1 MAYILFFHGVK
12 STKSRGLCLKDAK
25 VIRSAG
31 VVGSFTL
38 LSRGL
43 GMVRDMIIAYH
54 FGTSLLASAF
64 FVAFTIPNLFR
75 RLFGEGALSA
85 AFIPVLIETRT
96 KEGDKAAW
104 KLASR
109 VVTMAAATLTAIAII
124 GVLLFSVSL
133 RIPGVPEKW
142 IATFELSRVMFP
154 YVLFICLAALSM
166 AVLNSYKH
174 FATSA
179 FAPCLLNLILIGAML
194 IVFPLVGNDPGE
206 RAHVLAWAVLLAGIA
221 QLAIQLPAL
230 KRFGCRFHFSSQW
243 NDPRVKQMLMLMG
256 PAALG
261 MAVTQFNVLIDRMLA
276 LWVGGWAPAAL
287 FYSERM
293 IYFPLGV
300 IATAMATVLLPTF
313 SSHAAEKNH
322 TAMRETI
329 NHSLRHLIYIM
340 VPAALGLL
348 ALAPIILQTL
358 FEWGGSFNAES
369 TLLSAR
375 ALRFYAPGLI
385 VFSAAKV
392 FVPAFYAMQDT
403 RTPVRIGIYT
413 VLLNLALNIV
423 FILTLPTYWK
433 HAGMAFSTVFAETI
447 GMAALGMILTRR
459 IKNLQWM
466 EISRSFNRC
475 LLAALVMAIA
485 AWATAHFAL
494 PMLGN
499 LLPAK
504 IAQILAVGLAIGVGA
519 LIYFALTL
527 LLRTPELREIKAA
540 IRNK

>member
-1 MAYILFFHGVK
+1 ML
-12 STKSRGLCLKDAK
+12 
-25 VIRSAG
+25 
-31 VVGSFTL
+31 
-38 LSRGL
+38 
-43 GMVRDMIIAYH
+43 RDIVIAYH

-96 KEGDKAAW
+96 QEGDKAAW
-104 KLASR
+104 KMASR
-109 VVTMAAATLTAIAII
+109 VVTLAAAVLAAIAIV
-124 GVLLFSVSL
+124 GVLLFSVGL
-133 RIPGVPEKW
+133 RIPGATEKW
-142 IATFELSRVMFP
+142 LATFALARVMFP

-179 FAPCLLNLILIGAML
+179 FAPCLLNLILIVAML
-194 IVFPLVGNDPGE
+194 VVFPIVGNDPGE
-206 RAHVLAWAVLLAGIA
+206 RAHVLAWAVVLAGIA
-221 QLAIQLPAL
+221 QVAIQLPAL
-230 KRFGCRFHFSSQW
+230 KRFGCPFHFSSRW
-243 NDPRVKQMLMLMG
+243 NDPRVRQMLLLMG

-261 MAVTQFNVLIDRMLA
+261 MAVTQFNVLIDRLLA
-276 LWVGGWAPAAL
+276 MWIGEWAPAAL

-313 SSHAAEKNH
+313 SAHAAEKNSA
-322 TAMRETI
+322 AMRETI
-329 NHSLRHLIYIM
+329 NHSLRHIIYIM

-348 ALAPIILQTL
+348 ALAPAILETI
-358 FEWGGSFNAES
+358 FEWNGSFDARS

-375 ALRFYAPGLI
+375 ALRFYSLGLV

-403 RTPVRIGIYT
+403 KTPVRIGIYI
-413 VLLNLALNIV
+413 VLLNLALNIT

-433 HAGMAFSTVFAETI
+433 HAGMALATVLAEAA
-447 GMAALGMILTRR
+447 GMAALGIILTRR
-459 IKNLQWM
+459 VKNIQWM
-466 EISRSFNRC
+466 EIFRSFNRC
-475 LLAALVMAIA
+475 LLAALVMASA
-485 AWATAHFAL
+485 AWVATQTL
-494 PMLGN
+494 SPMLGN

-504 IAQILAVGLAIGVGA
+504 IAQLAAVGLAISIGA
-519 LIYFALTL
+519 LLYFALTF
-527 LLRTPELREIKAA
+527 LLRSPELREIKSA
-540 IRNK
+540 IGRR

>member
-1 MAYILFFHGVK
+1 M
-12 STKSRGLCLKDAK
+12 KDGK

-43 GMVRDMIIAYH
+43 GMVRDIVIAYY

-96 KEGDKAAW
+96 QEGDKAAW
-104 KLASR
+104 KMAAR
-109 VVTMAAATLTAIAII
+109 VVTMAAALLTAIAIV
-124 GVLLFSVSL
+124 GVLLFSIGL
-133 RIPGVPEKW
+133 RIPGLTEKW
-142 IATFELSRVMFP
+142 ATTFFLARIMFP
-154 YVLFICLAALSM
+154 YVLFICLAAISM
-166 AVLNSYKH
+166 AVLNSYRH
-174 FATSA
+174 FSTSA
-179 FAPCLLNLILIGAML
+179 FAPCLLNLILIVTML
-194 IVFPLVGNDPGE
+194 ALFPVIGNDPDS
-206 RAHVLAWAVLLAGIA
+206 RAHLLAWAVLLAGIA
-221 QLAIQLPAL
+221 QVAIQMPAL
-230 KRFGCRFHFSSQW
+230 KRFGCPFRFSSQW
-243 NDPRVKQMLMLMG
+243 SDPRIKQMLWLMG

-261 MAVTQFNVLIDRMLA
+261 MAITQFNVLIDRMLA
-276 LWVGGWAPAAL
+276 MWIGGWAPAAL

-313 SSHAAEKNH
+313 STHAAEKNSA
-322 TAMRETI
+322 AMRETI
-329 NHSLRHLIYIM
+329 NHSLRYIFYIM
-340 VPAALGLL
+340 IPASLGLL
-348 ALAPIILQTL
+348 ALAPLILETI
-358 FEWGGSFNAES
+358 FEWNGSFDARS

-375 ALRFYAPGLI
+375 ALRFYAPGLV

-413 VLLNLALNIV
+413 VLLNLVLNIV

-433 HAGMAFSTVFAETI
+433 HAGMAFSTVIAEAV
-447 GMAALGMILTRR
+447 GMAALGIILTRR
-459 IKNLQWM
+459 VKDLQWGR
-466 EISRSFNRC
+466 ILQSFNRC

-485 AWATAHFAL
+485 AWATAQL
-494 PMLGN
+494 LSPMLGD
-499 LLPAK
+499 LLPSK
-504 IAQILAVGLAIGVGA
+504 IAQLATVGLSISVGA
-519 LIYFALTL
+519 LVYFGLTFL
-527 LLRTPELREIKAA
+527 LHSPELREIKSA
-540 IRNK
+540 IKGR

>member
-1 MAYILFFHGVK
+1 M
-12 STKSRGLCLKDAK
+12 KDGA

-43 GMVRDMIIAYH
+43 GMVRDIIIAYH

-85 AFIPVLIETRT
+85 AFIPVFIETRT

-104 KLASR
+104 DMAAK
-109 VVTMAAATLTAIAII
+109 VVTMAAAVLTAVAII
-124 GVLLFSVSL
+124 GVLLFSAGL
-133 RIPGVPEKW
+133 RCPGVSEKW
-142 IATFELSRVMFP
+142 MTTFALSRVMFP
-154 YVLFICLAALSM
+154 YVLFICMAALSM

-179 FAPCLLNLILIGAML
+179 FAPCLLNLILIAAML
-194 IVFPLVGNDPGE
+194 IVFPIVGNDPGD
-206 RAHVLAWAVLLAGIA
+206 RTMVLAWAVLIAGIA
-221 QLAIQLPAL
+221 QVAIQFPAL
-230 KRFGCRFHFSSQW
+230 KRFGCPFRFSSRW

-276 LWVGGWAPAAL
+276 LWIGDWAPAAL

-313 SSHAAEKNH
+313 STHTAEKNIE
-322 TAMRETI
+322 AMRETI
-329 NHSLRHLIYIM
+329 NHSLRHLAFIM
-340 VPAALGLL
+340 LPAALGLL
-348 ALAPIILQTL
+348 ALAPIILQSI
-358 FEWGGSFNAES
+358 FDWGGSYDTES

-375 ALRFYAPGLI
+375 ALRFYAPGLV

-392 FVPAFYAMQDT
+392 FVPAFYAMKDT
-403 RTPVRIGIYT
+403 KTPVRIGIYT
-413 VLLNLALNIV
+413 VLLNLILNII

-433 HAGMAFSTVFAETI
+433 HAGMAFSTVIAEAI
-447 GMAALGMILTRR
+447 GMIALGILLTRR
-459 IKNLQWM
+459 MKNLQWLA
-466 EISRSFNRC
+466 ISRSFNRC
-475 LLAALVMAIA
+475 LLCALVMAVA
-485 AWATAHFAL
+485 AWATAHCTL
-494 PMLGN
+494 PTLEN

-504 IAQILAVGLAIGVGA
+504 MAQIITVGLSVSIGA
-519 LIYFALTL
+519 LVYFALTI
-527 LLRTPELREIKAA
+527 LLRAPELREIRSA
-540 IRNK
+540 IRRK

>member
-1 MAYILFFHGVK
+1 
-12 STKSRGLCLKDAK
+12 LKDGK

-43 GMVRDMIIAYH
+43 GMLRDIIIAYH

-85 AFIPVLIETRT
+85 AFIPVFIETRT
-96 KEGDKAAW
+96 KEGERAAW
-104 KLASR
+104 D
-109 VVTMAAATLTAIAII
+109 MAAKVITLLAAALTVIVIL
-124 GVLLFSVSL
+124 GVLLFSIGLHV
-133 RIPGVPEKW
+133 PGISEKW
-142 IATFELSRVMFP
+142 LTTFSLGRIMFP
-154 YVLFICLAALSM
+154 YVLFICIAALSM

-179 FAPCLLNLILIGAML
+179 FAPSLLNLILILAML
-194 IVFPLVGNDPGE
+194 IIFPMVGSNPQSQ
-206 RAHVLAWAVLLAGIA
+206 AHVLAWAVLLAGVA
-221 QLAIQLPAL
+221 QVAIQLPAL
-230 KRFGCRFHFSSQW
+230 KRFGCPFKFSSRW
-243 NDPRVKQMLMLMG
+243 NDPRVKQMLLLMG

-293 IYFPLGV
+293 IYFPLGI

-313 SSHAAEKNH
+313 STHAAEKK
-322 TAMRETI
+322 TDAMRETI
-329 NHSLRHLIYIM
+329 NHSLRHLIFIM
-340 VPAALGLL
+340 LPAALGLL
-348 ALAPIILQTL
+348 VLAPFILRAI

-369 TLLSAR
+369 TWLSAR

-403 RTPVRIGIYT
+403 RTPVKIGIYT
-413 VLLNLALNIV
+413 VLLNLVLNII
-423 FILTLPTYWK
+423 FILTLPPYWK
-433 HAGMAFSTVFAETI
+433 HAGMAFSTVLSEAV
-447 GMAALGMILTRR
+447 GMVVLGVLLTRR
-459 IKNLQWM
+459 IKNLQWLN
-466 EISRSFNRC
+466 ISHSFIRC
-475 LLAALVMAIA
+475 LISALIMAIA
-485 AWATAHFAL
+485 AWVAAWI
-494 PMLGN
+494 PYIWLGDV
-499 LLPAK
+499 LPAK
-504 IAQILAVGLAIGVGA
+504 VIQIASVSLALFVGA
-519 LIYFALTL
+519 TIYFGLTF
-527 LLRTPELREIKAA
+527 LLRAPELREITSA
-540 IRNK
+540 IRRR

>member
-1 MAYILFFHGVK
+1 
-12 STKSRGLCLKDAK
+12 LKDGK

-43 GMVRDMIIAYH
+43 GMLRDIIIAYH

-85 AFIPVLIETRT
+85 AFIPVFIETRT

-104 KLASR
+104 AMAAK
-109 VVTMAAATLTAIAII
+109 VVTMAAAVLTAVAIL
-124 GVLLFSVSL
+124 GVLLFSIGL
-133 RIPGVPEKW
+133 RCPGVSEKW
-142 IATFELSRVMFP
+142 LTTFALSRVMFP

-179 FAPCLLNLILIGAML
+179 FAPCLLNIILIVAML
-194 IVFPLVGNDPGE
+194 VVFPIVGSDPGD
-206 RAHVLAWAVLLAGIA
+206 RTMVLAWAVLVAGIA
-221 QLAIQLPAL
+221 QVAIQLPAL
-230 KRFGCRFHFSSQW
+230 KRFGCPFRFSSRW

-276 LWVGGWAPAAL
+276 LWIGDWAPAAL

-313 SSHAAEKNH
+313 STHTAEKNVG
-322 TAMRETI
+322 AMRETI
-329 NHSLRHLIYIM
+329 THSLRHLAFIM

-348 ALAPIILQTL
+348 VLAPILLKTI
-358 FEWGGSFNAES
+358 FEWGGSFDSNS

-375 ALRFYAPGLI
+375 ALRFYAPGLV

-392 FVPAFYAMQDT
+392 FVPAFYAMQDM

-413 VLLNLALNIV
+413 VLLNLTLNIV

-433 HAGMAFSTVFAETI
+433 HAGMAFSTVIAEAA
-447 GMAALGMILTRR
+447 GMAVLGIILTRR
-459 IKNLQWM
+459 IGNLQWK
-466 EISRSFNRC
+466 EILQSFIRC
-475 LLAALVMAIA
+475 LFCALAMAVG
-485 AWATAHFAL
+485 AWLSVYAWQPILAS
-494 PMLGN
+494 

-504 IAQILAVGLAIGVGA
+504 LAQIASVALAMGAGSALYFGLSFLFRA
-519 LIYFALTL
+519 
-527 LLRTPELREIKAA
+527 PELREIKSA
-540 IRNK
+540 IRRK

>member
-1 MAYILFFHGVK
+1 
-12 STKSRGLCLKDAK
+12 LKDDK

-43 GMVRDMIIAYH
+43 GMVRDIIIAYY

-85 AFIPVLIETRT
+85 AFIPVLVETRT
-96 KEGDKAAW
+96 KEGEKAAW
-104 KLASR
+104 EMATK
-109 VVTMAAATLTAIAII
+109 VVTMAAAVLTAIAII
-124 GVLLFSVSL
+124 GVLLFSVGL
-133 RIPGVPEKW
+133 RMPGVSEKW
-142 IATFELSRVMFP
+142 LTTFALSRVMFP
-154 YVLFICLAALSM
+154 YVLLICLAALSM

-179 FAPCLLNLILIGAML
+179 FAPCLLNLILIGTML
-194 IVFPLVGNDPGE
+194 GIFPVIAREPAE
-206 RAHVLAWAVLLAGIA
+206 RAYVLAWAVLVAGVA
-221 QLAIQLPAL
+221 QVGIQLPAL
-230 KRFGCRFHFSSQW
+230 KRFGCPFRFSSRW
-243 NDPRVKQMLMLMG
+243 NDPRVKQVLALMG

-276 LWVGGWAPAAL
+276 LWIGGWAPAAL

-293 IYFPLGV
+293 IYFPLGI
-300 IATAMATVLLPTF
+300 IATALGTVLLPTF
-313 SSHAAEKNH
+313 SSHAAERNIG
-322 TAMRETI
+322 ALRETI
-329 NHSLRHLIYIM
+329 SHSLRHLVYIM

-348 ALAPIILQTL
+348 ALAPFILEAL
-358 FEWGGSFNAES
+358 FEWGGRFGDHS

-375 ALRFYAPGLI
+375 ALRCYATGLI

-403 RTPVRIGIYT
+403 RTPVRIGIYI
-413 VLLNLALNIV
+413 VVLNLALNIT

-433 HAGMAFSTVFAETI
+433 HAGMALATVLAEAA
-447 GMAALGMILTRR
+447 GMTALGILLTRR
-459 IKNLQWM
+459 VQLLQW
-466 EISRSFNRC
+466 RSILRCFIRC
-475 LLAALVMAIA
+475 LVSALVMAAA
-485 AWATAHFAL
+485 AWTTARLAL
-494 PMLGN
+494 PVADG

-504 IAQILAVGLAIGVGA
+504 MAQLATVGLAVGVGA
-519 LIYFALTL
+519 AVYFILTL
-527 LLRTPELREIKAA
+527 LLRAPELSEIKTA
-540 IRNK
+540 IRGK

>member
-1 MAYILFFHGVK
+1 M
-12 STKSRGLCLKDAK
+12 KDGK

-43 GMVRDMIIAYH
+43 GMVRDIVIAYH

-104 KLASR
+104 VMASK
-109 VVTMAAATLTAIAII
+109 VVTMAAALLTTIAIV
-124 GVLLFSVSL
+124 GVLLFSIGL
-133 RIPGVPEKW
+133 RCPGVSEKW
-142 IATFELSRVMFP
+142 LTTFALARVMFP
-154 YVLFICLAALSM
+154 YVLFICMAALSM

-179 FAPCLLNLILIGAML
+179 FAPCLLNIILIVAML
-194 IVFPLVGNDPGE
+194 VVFPIIGTDPGS
-206 RAHVLAWAVLLAGIA
+206 RAMVLAWAVLLAGAA
-221 QLAIQLPAL
+221 QIAIQLPAL
-230 KRFGCRFHFSSQW
+230 RRFGCPFRFSSHW
-243 NDPRVKQMLMLMG
+243 NDPRVKQMLLLMG

-276 LWVGGWAPAAL
+276 LWIGEWAPAAL

-313 SSHAAEKNH
+313 STHAAEKN
-322 TAMRETI
+322 TAAMRETI
-329 NHSLRHLIYIM
+329 NHSLRHLIFIM
-340 VPAALGLL
+340 TPAALGLL
-348 ALAPIILQTL
+348 VLAPIILKTI
-358 FEWGGSFNAES
+358 FEWGGSFDSNS

-375 ALRFYAPGLI
+375 ALRFYAPGLV

-392 FVPAFYAMQDT
+392 FVPAFYAVQDM

-413 VLLNLALNIV
+413 VLLNLALNII

-433 HAGMAFSTVFAETI
+433 HAGMAFSTVIAEAV
-447 GMAALGMILTRR
+447 GMAVLGIILTRR
-459 IKNLQWM
+459 MKNLQWL
-466 EISRSFNRC
+466 EILKSFTRC
-475 LLAALVMAIA
+475 LLSALAMAVV
-485 AWATAHFAL
+485 AWATAWLLL
-494 PMLGN
+494 PLLGN
-499 LLPAK
+499 FMPGK
-504 IAQILAVGLAIGVGA
+504 MAQIGSLALAIGAGA
-519 LIYFALTL
+519 LTYLGLTF
-527 LLRTPELREIKAA
+527 LLRTPELREIHSA
-540 IRNK
+540 IHRT

>member
-1 MAYILFFHGVK
+1 
-12 STKSRGLCLKDAK
+12 
-25 VIRSAG
+25 
-31 VVGSFTL
+31 
-38 LSRGL
+38 
-43 GMVRDMIIAYH
+43 MVRDIVIAYY

-85 AFIPVLIETRT
+85 AFIPVLIETRA
-96 KEGDKAAW
+96 KEGDDAAW
-104 KLASR
+104 KLAAR
-109 VVTMAAATLTAIAII
+109 VVTMTAALLTTIAIV
-124 GVLLFSVSL
+124 GVLLFSIGL
-133 RIPGVPEKW
+133 RIPGVSEKW
-142 IATFELSRVMFP
+142 LTTFALSRVMFP

-179 FAPCLLNLILIGAML
+179 FAPSLLNIILIVSML
-194 IVFPLVGNDPGE
+194 AIFPLIGNEPNT
-206 RAHVLAWAVLLAGIA
+206 RAMVLAWAVLLAGAA
-221 QLAIQLPAL
+221 QVAIQLPAL
-230 KRFGCRFHFSSQW
+230 KRFGCPFRFSSHW

-276 LWVGGWAPAAL
+276 LLIGDWAPAAL

-313 SSHAAEKNH
+313 SAHAAEKN
-322 TAMRETI
+322 TAAMRETI
-329 NHSLRHLIYIM
+329 THSLRHLIFIM

-348 ALAPIILQTL
+348 VLAPVILETI
-358 FEWGGSFNAES
+358 FEWGGSFGSDS

-375 ALRFYAPGLI
+375 ALRFYAPGLV

-403 RTPVRIGIYT
+403 KTPVRIGIYT
-413 VLLNLALNIV
+413 VLLNLILNIV

-433 HAGMAFSTVFAETI
+433 HAGMAFSTVIAEAV
-447 GMAALGMILTRR
+447 GMVALGIILTRR
-459 IKNLQWM
+459 VKDLQWRG
-466 EISRSFNRC
+466 IFGCFIRC
-475 LLAALVMAIA
+475 VLCALLMAITAWLAADIS
-485 AWATAHFAL
+485 L
-494 PMLGN
+494 PLLEN
-499 LLPAK
+499 LFPTK
-504 IAQILAVGLAIGVGA
+504 IAQIASVALAVGAGA
-519 LIYFALTL
+519 TIYFGLTFL
-527 LLRTPELREIKAA
+527 LHSPELREIKSAV
-540 IRNK
+540 RRK